1 MTTADTAELLKP
13 ADLAAKLGVSPAQVM
28 EWRRQ
33 FNWPHVR
40 IGRKFY
46 WTPAQVEAITKLH
59 TVTASGK
66 VAPADGRTTRSASR
80 RRS

>member
-1 MTTADTAELLKP
+1 MNDTAELLTP
-13 ADLAAKLGVSPAQVM
+13 AALADKLGVKPAQVM

-46 WTPAQVEAITKLH
+46 WTPAQVEAITKQH
-59 TVTASGK
+59 TISPQRGPV
-66 VAPADGRTTRSASR
+66 PADGRTTRSATR